1 VDVTGHEADYAVEQ
15 LGARDHRA
23 LTVRAPVDLA
33 TRDLPHWPSFLIDLL
48 PQGSA
53 RRRIER
59 VSNSALTDCAR

>member
-1 VDVTGHEADYAVEQ
+1 
-15 LGARDHRA
+15 
-23 LTVRAPVDLA
+23 VDLA